1 MRIAALTLVGA
12 IGLAVSALSAS
23 AAPIA
28 PAMTTPNASNIVQV
42 AGGCGWGFH
51 PNRWGRCIPNHYGYY
66 RPHYLRPDL
75 RVQYGGGYGP
85 WAWRP
90 ATTPRTT
97 CTAQPLAGHTVHE
110 RRV

>member
-51 PNRWGRCIPNHYGYY
+51 PNRWGRCTPNHYGYY
-66 RPHYLRPDL
+66 RPHH
-75 RVQYGGGYGP
+75 
-85 WAWRP
+85 WRP
-90 ATTPRTT
+90 YWRGYYRRRYCPPGWSPGGHV
-97 CTAQPLAGHTVHE
+97 AQPLYRQQLG
-110 RRV
+110 